1 MPLVEDTTNDNE
13 ISRKTEKRFILFTDP
28 KLEVGFLSRSDF
40 GVQKLLYTD
49 NENFFGFQSMGS
61 HLEFKKTKHAYIYS
75 ISDYAME
82 ADTILNLRD
91 IKELSLT
98 ENQKEIY
105 VLPVIQDKDAELDHI
120 LEKEGID
127 NILSWFENDDPF
139 LNIFN
144 KIHLSLGNNPKDF
157 IY

>member
-1 MPLVEDTTNDNE
+1 MPLVENTTTDND

-28 KLEVGFLSRSDF
+28 KLEVGFLSLSNF

-75 ISDYAME
+75 TSDYAMD
-82 ADTILNLRD
+82 ADTILNLCD
-91 IKELSLT
+91 IKDLSLT
-98 ENQKEIY
+98 EKQKEIY

>member
-1 MPLVEDTTNDNE
+1 MPLVEDTKTDNE
-13 ISRKTEKRFILFTDP
+13 ISLKTEKRFILFTDP
-28 KLEVGFLSRSDF
+28 KLEIGFLSRSDF

-61 HLEFKKTKHAYIYS
+61 HLEFKKTEHAYIYS
-75 ISDYAME
+75 ISDYAMD

-91 IKELSLT
+91 IKDLSLT
-98 ENQKEIY
+98 ENQKELY

-144 KIHLSLGNNPKDF
+144 NIHLSLGNNPKDF